1 MQGFFCKG
9 RCERDWCKANDD
21 VCDCHAVLKSRG
33 YQVPLDAPSAFAR
46 AGAAGW
52 AASLGWEAASI
63 PGWTPLRGEQLEV
76 RPSSLAGAGRGL
88 FARGALPGGAVLPYA
103 GTLLTFA
110 EVEREGGQEHDPG
123 GARARARRAGHG
135 VLRRRV
141 GAGPG

>member
-110 EVEREGGQEHDPG
+110 EVC
-123 GARARARRAGHG
+123 
-135 VLRRRV
+135 
-141 GAGPG
+141 